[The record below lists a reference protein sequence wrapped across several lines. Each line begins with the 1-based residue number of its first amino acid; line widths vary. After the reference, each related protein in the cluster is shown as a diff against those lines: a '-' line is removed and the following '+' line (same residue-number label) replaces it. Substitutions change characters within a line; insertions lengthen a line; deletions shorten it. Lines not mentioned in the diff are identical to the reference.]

1 MHMESI
7 KINIAGAPISWG
19 VCEVPNWGHQ
29 MDPSRVL
36 KEMSELGLGA
46 TEFGPDGFLPMQ
58 PELKA
63 SILKEHN
70 MIAVGGFVPVILHR
84 EYHDPVPGVE
94 QELLSYEAAGAKVLV
109 LAANSGID
117 GYDAKLPVLD
127 DAQWQVL
134 FTNLNRLQE
143 VAAKVGVKAVLH
155 PHVGTMIETQDHINK
170 VLSGSTIPFCLDT
183 GHMII
188 GGTDPV
194 NFAQKHADRVAHSHL
209 KDVDLSW
216 AKKVQANEL
225 SYYDAVV
232 KGMYRPLGQG
242 DVDIRTIVRSLIKS
256 GYDGWF
262 VLEQDNVV
270 HAEPSANEGPIA
282 DARASVEFLN
292 SVIAEL
298 QTEFNQGV

>member
-1 MHMESI
+1 VGTL

-29 MDPSRVL
+29 MEPSRVL
-36 KEMSELGLGA
+36 REMSELGLGA

-70 MIAVGGFVPVILHR
+70 MTAVGGFVPVILHR
-84 EYHDPVPGVE
+84 ADHDPVPAVKK
-94 QELLSYEAAGAKVLV
+94 ELESYKAAGAKVLV

-117 GYDAKLPVLD
+117 GYDAKLPVLS
-127 DAQWQVL
+127 DADWQIL
-134 FTNLNRLQE
+134 FNNLNRLQQ
-143 VAAKVGVKAVLH
+143 AAAEVGVKAVLH
-155 PHVGTMIETQDHINK
+155 PHVGTMIETQDH
-170 VLSGSTIPFCLDT
+170 VMRVVAGSTIPFCLDT

-194 NFAQKHADRVAHSHL
+194 AFAQNHAERVAHSHL

-216 AKKVQANEL
+216 AKKVQSNEL

-232 KGMYRPLGQG
+232 QGMYRPLGQG

-256 GYDGWF
+256 GYTGWF
-262 VLEQDNVV
+262 VLEQDNVIT
-270 HAEPSANEGPIA
+270 AEPGVNQGPVA
-282 DARASVEFLN
+282 DAKASVEFLRG
-292 SVIAEL
+292 VIAEL
-298 QTEFNQGV
+298 EAELAS

>member
-1 MHMESI
+1 MGTL

-29 MDPSRVL
+29 MEPSRVL
-36 KEMSELGLGA
+36 REMSELGLEA

-70 MIAVGGFVPVILHR
+70 MTAVGGFVPVILHR
-84 EYHDPVPGVE
+84 ADHDPVPAVKK
-94 QELLSYEAAGAKVLV
+94 ELESYKAAGAKVLV

-117 GYDAKLPVLD
+117 GYDAKLPVLSEAD
-127 DAQWQVL
+127 WQIL
-134 FTNLNRLQE
+134 FNNLNRLQQ
-143 VAAKVGVKAVLH
+143 VASEVGVKAVLH
-155 PHVGTMIETQDHINK
+155 PHVGTMIETQDH
-170 VLSGSTIPFCLDT
+170 VMRVVAGSTIPFCLDT

-194 NFAQKHADRVAHSHL
+194 AFAQNHAERVAHSHL

-216 AKKVQANEL
+216 AKKVQSNEL

-232 KGMYRPLGQG
+232 QGMYRPLGQG

-256 GYDGWF
+256 GYTGWF
-262 VLEQDNVV
+262 VLEQDNVIT
-270 HAEPSANEGPIA
+270 AEPGVNQGPVA
-282 DARASVEFLN
+282 DAKASVEFLRG
-292 SVIAEL
+292 VIAEL
-298 QTEFNQGV
+298 EAELAS

>member
-1 MHMESI
+1 MGTL

-29 MDPSRVL
+29 MEPSRVL
-36 KEMSELGLGA
+36 REMSELGLGA

-70 MIAVGGFVPVILHR
+70 MIAVGGFVPVVLHR
-84 EYHDPVPGVE
+84 ADHDPVPAVKK
-94 QELLSYEAAGAKVLV
+94 ELESYKAAGAKVLV

-117 GYDAKLPVLD
+117 GYDAKLPVLTD
-127 DAQWQVL
+127 DDWQIL
-134 FTNLNRLQE
+134 FNNLNRLQQI
-143 VAAKVGVKAVLH
+143 AAEVGVKAVLH
-155 PHVGTMIETQDHINK
+155 PHVGTMIETQDH
-170 VLSGSTIPFCLDT
+170 VMRVVAGSTIPFCLDT

-194 NFAQKHADRVAHSHL
+194 AFAQNHAGRVAHSHL

-216 AKKVQANEL
+216 AKKVQNNEL

-232 KGMYRPLGQG
+232 QGMYRPLGQG
-242 DVDIRTIVRSLIKS
+242 DVDIRAIVRSLIKS
-256 GYDGWF
+256 GYTGWF
-262 VLEQDNVV
+262 VLEQDNVIT
-270 HAEPSANEGPIA
+270 AEPGVNQGPMA
-282 DARASVEFLN
+282 DAKASVEFLRG
-292 SVIAEL
+292 VIAEL
-298 QTEFNQGV
+298 EAELAS

>member
-1 MHMESI
+1 VGTL

-29 MDPSRVL
+29 MEPSRVL
-36 KEMSELGLGA
+36 REMSELGLGA

-70 MIAVGGFVPVILHR
+70 MTAVGGFVPVILHR
-84 EYHDPVPGVE
+84 ADHDPVPAVKK
-94 QELLSYEAAGAKVLV
+94 ELESYKAAGAKVLV

-117 GYDAKLPVLD
+117 GYDARLPVLS
-127 DAQWQVL
+127 DADWQIL
-134 FTNLNRLQE
+134 FNNLNRLQQ
-143 VAAKVGVKAVLH
+143 AAAEVGVKAVLH
-155 PHVGTMIETQDHINK
+155 PHVGTMIETQDH
-170 VLSGSTIPFCLDT
+170 VMRVVAGSTIPFCLDT

-194 NFAQKHADRVAHSHL
+194 AFAQNHAERVAHSHL

-216 AKKVQANEL
+216 AKKVQSNEL

-232 KGMYRPLGQG
+232 QGMYRPLGQG

-256 GYDGWF
+256 GYTGWF
-262 VLEQDNVV
+262 VLEQDNVIT
-270 HAEPSANEGPIA
+270 AEPGVNQGPVA
-282 DARASVEFLN
+282 DAKASVEFLRG
-292 SVIAEL
+292 VIAEL
-298 QTEFNQGV
+298 EAELAS

>member
-1 MHMESI
+1 MGTL

-29 MDPSRVL
+29 MEPSRVL
-36 KEMSELGLGA
+36 REMSELGFGA

-70 MIAVGGFVPVILHR
+70 MIAVGGFVPVVLHR
-84 EYHDPVPGVE
+84 ADHDPVPAVKK
-94 QELLSYEAAGAKVLV
+94 ELESYKAAGAKVLV

-117 GYDAKLPVLD
+117 GYDAKLPVLTD
-127 DAQWQVL
+127 DDWQIL
-134 FTNLNRLQE
+134 FNNLNRLQQI
-143 VAAKVGVKAVLH
+143 AAEVGVKAVLH
-155 PHVGTMIETQDHINK
+155 PHVGTMIETQDH
-170 VLSGSTIPFCLDT
+170 VMRVVAGSTIPFCLDT

-194 NFAQKHADRVAHSHL
+194 AFAQNHAGRVAHSHL

-216 AKKVQANEL
+216 AKKVQNNEL

-232 KGMYRPLGQG
+232 QGMYRPLGQG
-242 DVDIRTIVRSLIKS
+242 DVDIRAIVRSLIKS
-256 GYDGWF
+256 GYTGWF
-262 VLEQDNVV
+262 VLEQDNVIT
-270 HAEPSANEGPIA
+270 AEPGINQGPMA
-282 DARASVEFLN
+282 DAKASVEFLRG
-292 SVIAEL
+292 VIAEL
-298 QTEFNQGV
+298 EAELAS

>member
-1 MHMESI
+1 MGTL

-29 MDPSRVL
+29 MEPSRVL
-36 KEMSELGLGA
+36 REMSELGLGA

-70 MIAVGGFVPVILHR
+70 MTAVGGFVPVILHR
-84 EYHDPVPGVE
+84 EDHDPVPAVKK
-94 QELLSYEAAGAKVLV
+94 ELESYKAAGAKVLV

-117 GYDAKLPVLD
+117 GYDAKLPVLS
-127 DAQWQVL
+127 DAEWQIL
-134 FTNLNRLQE
+134 FNNLNRLQQ
-143 VAAKVGVKAVLH
+143 VAAEVGVKAVLH
-155 PHVGTMIETQDHINK
+155 PHVGTMIETQDH
-170 VLSGSTIPFCLDT
+170 VMRVVAGSTIPFCLDT

-194 NFAQKHADRVAHSHL
+194 AFAQNHAERVAHSHL

-216 AKKVQANEL
+216 AKKVQSNEL

-232 KGMYRPLGQG
+232 QGMYRPLGQG

-256 GYDGWF
+256 GYTGWF
-262 VLEQDNVV
+262 VLEQDNVIT
-270 HAEPSANEGPIA
+270 AEPGVNQGPAA
-282 DARASVEFLN
+282 DAKASVEFLRG
-292 SVIAEL
+292 VIAEL
-298 QTEFNQGV
+298 EAELAS

>member
-1 MHMESI
+1 MGTL

-29 MDPSRVL
+29 MEPSRVL
-36 KEMSELGLGA
+36 REMSELGFGA

-70 MIAVGGFVPVILHR
+70 MIAVGGFVPVVLHR
-84 EYHDPVPGVE
+84 ADHDPVPAVKK
-94 QELLSYEAAGAKVLV
+94 ELESYKAAGAKVLV

-117 GYDAKLPVLD
+117 GYDAKLPVLTD
-127 DAQWQVL
+127 DDWQIL
-134 FTNLNRLQE
+134 FNNLNRLQQI
-143 VAAKVGVKAVLH
+143 AAEVGVKAVLH
-155 PHVGTMIETQDHINK
+155 PHVGTMIETQDH
-170 VLSGSTIPFCLDT
+170 VMRVVAGSTIPFCLDT

-194 NFAQKHADRVAHSHL
+194 AFAQNHAGRVAHSHL

-216 AKKVQANEL
+216 AKKVQNNEL

-232 KGMYRPLGQG
+232 QGMYRPLGQG
-242 DVDIRTIVRSLIKS
+242 DVDIRAIVRSLIKS
-256 GYDGWF
+256 GYTGWF
-262 VLEQDNVV
+262 VLEQDNVIT
-270 HAEPSANEGPIA
+270 AEPGVNQGPMA
-282 DARASVEFLN
+282 DAKASVEFLRG
-292 SVIAEL
+292 VIAEL
-298 QTEFNQGV
+298 EAELAS

>member
-1 MHMESI
+1 MGNL

-29 MDPSRVL
+29 MEPSRVL
-36 KEMSELGLGA
+36 REMSELGLGA

-70 MIAVGGFVPVILHR
+70 MTAVGGFVPVILHR
-84 EYHDPVPGVE
+84 ADHDPLPAVKK
-94 QELLSYEAAGAKVLV
+94 ELESYKAAGAKVLV

-117 GYDAKLPVLD
+117 GYDAKLPVLS
-127 DAQWQVL
+127 DADWQIL
-134 FTNLNRLQE
+134 FNNLNRLQQ
-143 VAAKVGVKAVLH
+143 VAAEVGVKAVLH
-155 PHVGTMIETQDHINK
+155 PHVGTMIETQDH
-170 VLSGSTIPFCLDT
+170 VMRVVAGSTIPFCLDT

-194 NFAQKHADRVAHSHL
+194 AFAQNHAGRVAHSHL

-216 AKKVQANEL
+216 AKKVQSNEL

-232 KGMYRPLGQG
+232 QGMYRPLGQG

-256 GYDGWF
+256 GYTGWF
-262 VLEQDNVV
+262 VLEQDNVITE
-270 HAEPSANEGPIA
+270 EPGVNQGPMA
-282 DARASVEFLN
+282 DAQTSVEFLRA
-292 SVIAEL
+292 VIAEL
-298 QTEFNQGV
+298 EAELAS

>member
-1 MHMESI
+1 MGTL

-29 MDPSRVL
+29 MEPSRVL
-36 KEMSELGLGA
+36 REMSELGLGA

-70 MIAVGGFVPVILHR
+70 MTAVGGFVPVILHR
-84 EYHDPVPGVE
+84 ADHDPVPAVKK
-94 QELLSYEAAGAKVLV
+94 ELESYKAAGAKVLV

-117 GYDAKLPVLD
+117 GYDAKLPVLS
-127 DAQWQVL
+127 DADWQIL
-134 FTNLNRLQE
+134 FNNLNRLQQ
-143 VAAKVGVKAVLH
+143 AAAEVGVKAVLH
-155 PHVGTMIETQDHINK
+155 PHVGTMIETQDH
-170 VLSGSTIPFCLDT
+170 VMRVVAGSTIPFCLDT

-194 NFAQKHADRVAHSHL
+194 AFAQNHAERVAHSHL

-216 AKKVQANEL
+216 AKKVQSNEL

-232 KGMYRPLGQG
+232 QGMYRPLGQG

-256 GYDGWF
+256 GYTGWF
-262 VLEQDNVV
+262 VLEQDNVIT
-270 HAEPSANEGPIA
+270 AEPGVNQGPVA
-282 DARASVEFLN
+282 DAKASVEFLRG
-292 SVIAEL
+292 VIAEL
-298 QTEFNQGV
+298 EAELAS

>member
-1 MHMESI
+1 VGTL

-29 MDPSRVL
+29 MEPSRVL
-36 KEMSELGLGA
+36 REMSELGLGA

-70 MIAVGGFVPVILHR
+70 MTAVGGFVPVILHR
-84 EYHDPVPGVE
+84 ADHDPVPVVKK
-94 QELLSYEAAGAKVLV
+94 ELESYKAAGAKVLV

-117 GYDAKLPVLD
+117 GYDAKLPVLSEAD
-127 DAQWQVL
+127 WQIL
-134 FTNLNRLQE
+134 FNNLNRLQQ
-143 VAAKVGVKAVLH
+143 VAAEVGVKAVLH
-155 PHVGTMIETQDHINK
+155 PHVGTMIETQDH
-170 VLSGSTIPFCLDT
+170 VMRVVAGSTIPFCLDT

-194 NFAQKHADRVAHSHL
+194 AFAQNHAERVAHSHL

-216 AKKVQANEL
+216 AKKVQSNEL

-232 KGMYRPLGQG
+232 QGMYRPLGQG
-242 DVDIRTIVRSLIKS
+242 DVDIRMIVRSLIKS
-256 GYDGWF
+256 GYTGWF
-262 VLEQDNVV
+262 VLEQDNVIT
-270 HAEPSANEGPIA
+270 AEPGVNQGPVA
-282 DARASVEFLN
+282 DAKASVDFLRG
-292 SVIAEL
+292 VIAEL
-298 QTEFNQGV
+298 EAELAS

>member
-1 MHMESI
+1 MGTL

-29 MDPSRVL
+29 MEPSRVL
-36 KEMSELGLGA
+36 REMSELGLGA

-70 MIAVGGFVPVILHR
+70 MIAVGGFVPVVLHR
-84 EYHDPVPGVE
+84 ADHDPVPAVKK
-94 QELLSYEAAGAKVLV
+94 ELESYKAAGAKVLV

-117 GYDAKLPVLD
+117 GYDAKLPVLTD
-127 DAQWQVL
+127 DDWQIL
-134 FTNLNRLQE
+134 FNNLNRLQQI
-143 VAAKVGVKAVLH
+143 AAEVGVKAVLH
-155 PHVGTMIETQDHINK
+155 PHVGTMIETQDH
-170 VLSGSTIPFCLDT
+170 VMRVVAGSTIPFCLDT

-194 NFAQKHADRVAHSHL
+194 AFAQNYAGRVAHSHL

-216 AKKVQANEL
+216 AKKVQNNEL

-232 KGMYRPLGQG
+232 QGMYRPLGQG
-242 DVDIRTIVRSLIKS
+242 DVDIRAIVRSLIKS
-256 GYDGWF
+256 GYTGWF
-262 VLEQDNVV
+262 VLEQDNVIT
-270 HAEPSANEGPIA
+270 AEPGINQGPMA
-282 DARASVEFLN
+282 DAKASVEFLRG
-292 SVIAEL
+292 VIAEL
-298 QTEFNQGV
+298 EAELAS

>member
-1 MHMESI
+1 MGTL

-29 MDPSRVL
+29 MEPSRVL
-36 KEMSELGLGA
+36 REMSELGLGA

-63 SILKEHN
+63 SILNEHN
-70 MIAVGGFVPVILHR
+70 MTAVGGFVPVILHR
-84 EYHDPVPGVE
+84 ADHDPVPAVKK
-94 QELLSYEAAGAKVLV
+94 ELESYKAAGAKVLV

-117 GYDAKLPVLD
+117 GYDAKLPVLSEAD
-127 DAQWQVL
+127 WQIL
-134 FTNLNRLQE
+134 FNNLNRLQQ
-143 VAAKVGVKAVLH
+143 VASEVGVKAVLH
-155 PHVGTMIETQDHINK
+155 PHVGTMIETQDH
-170 VLSGSTIPFCLDT
+170 VMRVVAGSTIPFCLDT

-194 NFAQKHADRVAHSHL
+194 AFAQNHAERVAHSHL

-216 AKKVQANEL
+216 AKKVQSNEL

-232 KGMYRPLGQG
+232 QGMYRPLGQG

-256 GYDGWF
+256 GYTGWF
-262 VLEQDNVV
+262 VLEQDNVIT
-270 HAEPSANEGPIA
+270 AEPGVNQGPIA
-282 DARASVEFLN
+282 DAKASVEFLRG
-292 SVIAEL
+292 VIAEL
-298 QTEFNQGV
+298 EEELAS

>member
-1 MHMESI
+1 MGTL

-29 MDPSRVL
+29 MEPSRVL
-36 KEMSELGLGA
+36 REMSELGLGA

-70 MIAVGGFVPVILHR
+70 MIAVGGFVPVVLHR
-84 EYHDPVPGVE
+84 ADHDPVPAVKK
-94 QELLSYEAAGAKVLV
+94 ELESYKAAGAKVLV

-117 GYDAKLPVLD
+117 GYDAKLPVLTD
-127 DAQWQVL
+127 DDWQIL
-134 FTNLNRLQE
+134 FNNLNRLQQI
-143 VAAKVGVKAVLH
+143 AAEVGVKAVLH
-155 PHVGTMIETQDHINK
+155 PHVGTMIETQDH
-170 VLSGSTIPFCLDT
+170 VMRVVAGSTIPFCLDT

-194 NFAQKHADRVAHSHL
+194 AFAQNHAGRVAHSHL

-216 AKKVQANEL
+216 AKKVQNNEL

-232 KGMYRPLGQG
+232 QGMYRPLGQG
-242 DVDIRTIVRSLIKS
+242 DVDIRAIVRSLIKS
-256 GYDGWF
+256 GYTGWF
-262 VLEQDNVV
+262 VLEQDNVIT
-270 HAEPSANEGPIA
+270 AEPGVNQGPMA
-282 DARASVEFLN
+282 DAKASVEFLRR
-292 SVIAEL
+292 VIAEL
-298 QTEFNQGV
+298 EAELAS

>member
-1 MHMESI
+1 VGTL

-29 MDPSRVL
+29 MEPSRVL
-36 KEMSELGLGA
+36 REMSELGLGA

-70 MIAVGGFVPVILHR
+70 MIAVGGFVPVVLHR
-84 EYHDPVPGVE
+84 ADHDPVPAVKK
-94 QELLSYEAAGAKVLV
+94 ELESYKAAGAKVLV

-117 GYDAKLPVLD
+117 GYDAKLPVLTD
-127 DAQWQVL
+127 DDWQIL
-134 FTNLNRLQE
+134 FNNLNRLQQI
-143 VAAKVGVKAVLH
+143 AAEVGVKAVLH
-155 PHVGTMIETQDHINK
+155 PHVGTMIETQDH
-170 VLSGSTIPFCLDT
+170 VMRVVAGSTIPFCLDT

-194 NFAQKHADRVAHSHL
+194 AFAQDHAGRVAHSHL

-216 AKKVQANEL
+216 AKKVQNNEL

-232 KGMYRPLGQG
+232 QGMYRPLGQG
-242 DVDIRTIVRSLIKS
+242 DVDIRAIVRSLIKS
-256 GYDGWF
+256 GYTGWF
-262 VLEQDNVV
+262 VLEQDNVIT
-270 HAEPSANEGPIA
+270 AEPGVNQGPMA
-282 DARASVEFLN
+282 DAKASVEFLRR
-292 SVIAEL
+292 VIAEL
-298 QTEFNQGV
+298 EAELAS

>member
-1 MHMESI
+1 VGTL

-29 MDPSRVL
+29 MEPSRVL
-36 KEMSELGLGA
+36 REMSELGLGA

-70 MIAVGGFVPVILHR
+70 MIAVGGFVPVVLHR
-84 EYHDPVPGVE
+84 ADHDPVPAVKK
-94 QELLSYEAAGAKVLV
+94 ELESYKAAGAKVLV

-117 GYDAKLPVLD
+117 GYDAKLPVLTD
-127 DAQWQVL
+127 DDWQIL
-134 FTNLNRLQE
+134 FNNLNRLQQI
-143 VAAKVGVKAVLH
+143 AAEVGVKAVLH
-155 PHVGTMIETQDHINK
+155 PHVGTMIETQDH
-170 VLSGSTIPFCLDT
+170 VMRVVAGSTIPFCLDT

-194 NFAQKHADRVAHSHL
+194 AFAQNHAGRIAHSHL

-216 AKKVQANEL
+216 AKKVQNNEL

-232 KGMYRPLGQG
+232 QGMYRPLGQG
-242 DVDIRTIVRSLIKS
+242 DVDIRAIVRSLIKS
-256 GYDGWF
+256 GYTGWF
-262 VLEQDNVV
+262 VLEQDNVIT
-270 HAEPSANEGPIA
+270 AEPGVNQGPMA
-282 DARASVEFLN
+282 DAKASVEFLRG
-292 SVIAEL
+292 VIAEL
-298 QTEFNQGV
+298 EAELAS

>member
-1 MHMESI
+1 MGTL

-29 MDPSRVL
+29 MEPSRVL
-36 KEMSELGLGA
+36 REMSELGLGA

-70 MIAVGGFVPVILHR
+70 MTAVGGFVPVILHR
-84 EYHDPVPGVE
+84 ADHDPVPAVKK
-94 QELLSYEAAGAKVLV
+94 ELESYKAAGAKVLV

-117 GYDAKLPVLD
+117 GYDAKLPVLS
-127 DAQWQVL
+127 DADWQIL
-134 FTNLNRLQE
+134 FNNLNRLQQ
-143 VAAKVGVKAVLH
+143 AAAEVGVKAVLH
-155 PHVGTMIETQDHINK
+155 PHVGTMIETQDH
-170 VLSGSTIPFCLDT
+170 VMRVVAGSTIPFCLDT

-194 NFAQKHADRVAHSHL
+194 AFAQNHTERVAHSHL

-216 AKKVQANEL
+216 AKKVQSNEL

-232 KGMYRPLGQG
+232 QGMYRPLGQG

-256 GYDGWF
+256 GYTGWF
-262 VLEQDNVV
+262 VLEQDNVIT
-270 HAEPSANEGPIA
+270 AEPGVNQGPVA
-282 DARASVEFLN
+282 DAKASVEFLRG
-292 SVIAEL
+292 VIAEL
-298 QTEFNQGV
+298 EAELAS

>member
-1 MHMESI
+1 MGTL

-29 MDPSRVL
+29 MEPSRVL
-36 KEMSELGLGA
+36 REMSELGLGA

-70 MIAVGGFVPVILHR
+70 MTAVGGFVPVILHR
-84 EYHDPVPGVE
+84 ADHDPVPAVKK
-94 QELLSYEAAGAKVLV
+94 ELESYKAAGAKVLV

-117 GYDAKLPVLD
+117 GYDAKLPVLSEAD
-127 DAQWQVL
+127 WQIL
-134 FTNLNRLQE
+134 FNNLNRLQQ
-143 VAAKVGVKAVLH
+143 VASEVGVKAVLH
-155 PHVGTMIETQDHINK
+155 PHVGTMIETQDH
-170 VLSGSTIPFCLDT
+170 VMRVVAGSTIPFCLDT

-194 NFAQKHADRVAHSHL
+194 AFAQNHAERVAHSHL

-216 AKKVQANEL
+216 AEKVQSNEL

-232 KGMYRPLGQG
+232 QGMYRPLGQG

-256 GYDGWF
+256 GYTGWF
-262 VLEQDNVV
+262 VLEQDNVIT
-270 HAEPSANEGPIA
+270 AEPGVNQGPVA
-282 DARASVEFLN
+282 DAKASVEFLRG
-292 SVIAEL
+292 VIAEL
-298 QTEFNQGV
+298 EEELAS

>member
-1 MHMESI
+1 MGTL

-29 MDPSRVL
+29 MEPSRVL
-36 KEMSELGLGA
+36 REMSELGLGA

-70 MIAVGGFVPVILHR
+70 MTAVGGFVPVILHR
-84 EYHDPVPGVE
+84 ADHDPVPAVKK
-94 QELLSYEAAGAKVLV
+94 ELESYKAAGAKVLV

-117 GYDAKLPVLD
+117 GYDAKLPVLS
-127 DAQWQVL
+127 DADWQIL
-134 FTNLNRLQE
+134 FNNLNRLQQ
-143 VAAKVGVKAVLH
+143 VAAEVGVKAVLH
-155 PHVGTMIETQDHINK
+155 PHVGTMIETQDH
-170 VLSGSTIPFCLDT
+170 VMRVVAGSTIPFCLDT

-194 NFAQKHADRVAHSHL
+194 AFAQNHAERVAHSHL

-216 AKKVQANEL
+216 AKKVQSNEL

-232 KGMYRPLGQG
+232 QGMYRPLGQG

-256 GYDGWF
+256 GYTGWF
-262 VLEQDNVV
+262 VLEQDNVIT
-270 HAEPSANEGPIA
+270 AEPEINQGPVA
-282 DARASVEFLN
+282 DAKASVEFLRG
-292 SVIAEL
+292 VIAEL
-298 QTEFNQGV
+298 EAELAS

>member
-1 MHMESI
+1 MGNL

-29 MDPSRVL
+29 MEPSRVL
-36 KEMSELGLGA
+36 REMSELGLGA

-70 MIAVGGFVPVILHR
+70 MTAVGGFVPVILHR
-84 EYHDPVPGVE
+84 ADHDPLPAVKK
-94 QELLSYEAAGAKVLV
+94 ELESYKAAGAKVLV

-117 GYDAKLPVLD
+117 GYDAKLPVLS
-127 DAQWQVL
+127 DADWQIL
-134 FTNLNRLQE
+134 FNNLNRLQQ
-143 VAAKVGVKAVLH
+143 VAAEVGVKAVLH
-155 PHVGTMIETQDHINK
+155 PHVGTMIETQDH
-170 VLSGSTIPFCLDT
+170 VMRVVAGSTIPFCLDT

-194 NFAQKHADRVAHSHL
+194 AFAQNHAGRVAHSHL

-216 AKKVQANEL
+216 AKKVQSNEL

-232 KGMYRPLGQG
+232 QGMYRPLGQG

-256 GYDGWF
+256 GYTGWF
-262 VLEQDNVV
+262 VLEQDNVIT
-270 HAEPSANEGPIA
+270 AEPGVNQGPMA
-282 DARASVEFLN
+282 DAQTSVEFLRA
-292 SVIAEL
+292 VIAEL
-298 QTEFNQGV
+298 EAELAS

>member
-1 MHMESI
+1 MAPL

-29 MDPSRVL
+29 MEPSRVL
-36 KEMSELGLGA
+36 REMSELGLGA
-46 TEFGPDGFLPMQ
+46 TEFGPDGFLPIQ

-63 SILKEHN
+63 AILKEHN
-70 MIAVGGFVPVILHR
+70 MIAVGGFVPVVLHR
-84 EYHDPVPGVE
+84 ADHDPVPAVE
-94 QELLSYEAAGAKVLV
+94 EELKSYEAAGAKVLV

-117 GYDAKLPVLD
+117 GYDMSLPVLNEEE
-127 DAQWQVL
+127 WQTL
-134 FTNLNRLQE
+134 FTNLNRLQT

-155 PHVGTMIETQDHINK
+155 PHVGTMIETQEHINK
-170 VLSGSTIPFCLDT
+170 VLNGSTIPFCLDT

-194 NFAQKHADRVAHSHL
+194 QFAQAHADRVAHSHL

-216 AKKVQANEL
+216 ATKVQRKEL
-225 SYYDAVV
+225 TYYDAVT
-232 KGMYRPLGQG
+232 KGLYRPLGQG
-242 DVDIRTIVRSLIKS
+242 DVDIRSIVRSLIKS
-256 GYDGWF
+256 GYAGWF

-270 HAEPSANEGPIA
+270 LAEPEANQGPIA
-282 DARASVEFLN
+282 DARASVAFLQ

-298 QTEFNQGV
+298 EAEGA